1 MDDFH
6 CSFCGKRRREVRKLI
21 SGPRVFICDECVALC
36 NDIIAKEEAAERPRY
51 PRPKEIVEELD
62 RYCVG
67 QGRAKKALSVAVYN
81 HYKRIG
87 LRGKPSDTE
96 VQKGNILLLGPTG
109 CGKTLLAQTLAKII
123 DVPFTIADATTL
135 TEAGYVGEDVENIIL
150 NLLQSANYDVERAQ
164 RGIVYIDEID
174 KIARKSEN
182 PSITRDVSGEGVQ
195 QALLKIIEGTVA
207 NVPPKGGR
215 KHPQQEFVQ
224 VDTTNILFIC
234 GGAFHGIEDVIERRI
249 GVQGMGFGAEL
260 KKRQRKLGELFKHI
274 QTEDLLKFGMIPE
287 FVGRLPVVAT
297 LEELSQEALYKIL
310 TEPKN
315 ALVKQYQKLLELE
328 GVTLRFSDG
337 ALRAVAEEAIVRKS
351 GARGLR
357 SILETMMLD
366 IMYDIPSRDDV
377 SEVVINEEV
386 VRHGAEP
393 MMVYDRAESA

>member
-1 MDDFH
+1 MPHHFLVDDDL
-6 CSFCGKRRREVRKLI
+6 RDV
-21 SGPRVFICDECVALC
+21 VARGDLVH
-36 NDIIAKEEAAERPRY
+36 DLEHHVLQDRAQAARAR
-51 PRPKEIVEELD
+51 LAHD
-62 RYCVG
+62 R
-67 QGRAKKALSVAVYN
+67 
-81 HYKRIG
+81 
-87 LRGKPSDTE
+87 
-96 VQKGNILLLGPTG
+96 LLG
-109 CGKTLLAQTLAKII
+109 
-123 DVPFTIADATTL
+123 D
-135 TEAGYVGEDVENIIL
+135 
-150 NLLQSANYDVERAQ
+150 RAQ

-195 QALLKIIEGTVA
+195 QALLKIIEGTIA

-260 KKRQRKLGELFKHI
+260 RKRQRKLGELFKHI

-297 LEELSQEALYKIL
+297 LDELSQEALLKIL

-315 ALVKQYQKLLELE
+315 AFVKQYQKLLELE

-337 ALRAVAEEAIVRKS
+337 ALRAIAEEAIARKS

-357 SILETMMLD
+357 SILENMMLD
-366 IMYDIPSRDDV
+366 IMYEIPSRDDV